1 MFSLEKTLPKLFEI
15 DAKKF
20 WVPKIFIKSF
30 GSKKFGSEKIMGL
43 KNILGPNNIM
53 GPKKLWVKIFES
65 EKYFELQI
73 FGLPP
78 FPTA

>member
-1 MFSLEKTLPKLFEI
+1 MPKVSEI
-15 DAKKF
+15 DAKRILG
-20 WVPKIFIKSF
+20 PKIFIKSF

-43 KNILGPNNIM
+43 KNILGPKNIM

-65 EKYFELQI
+65 EKYFESKI